1 MATLLTSGLTV
12 PEYYKNGGV
21 LDFELDALEVGGNS
35 TDLKITLHW

>member
-21 LDFELDALEVGGNS
+21 LDFELDALEVDGIMPDVSGI
-35 TDLKITLHW
+35 K